1 MIVFKVMIINIKL
14 YSQVLVHVKQHYL
27 LLGLHSSR
35 LDPPSNLIDNLIDA
49 TLEVIPETCSTKI
62 S

>member
-1 MIVFKVMIINIKL
+1 MIINIKL

>member
-14 YSQVLVHVKQHYL
+14 YSQVLVHVKQHHL
-27 LLGLHSSR
+27 LLGSHSSR
-35 LDPPSNLIDNLIDA
+35 LDPPTNLIDA